1 MKETPDE
8 KLIKENF
15 APGKISKDGFLGTDD
30 RHIHDIIAQDGQ
42 TLLSLDISREEIA
55 KNLQILIDEGK
66 KGLESP
72 IDYGNFMIQVQWN
85 RGALPCP
92 FGDRIFVPKINATA
106 HHKQLNY
113 TIKFSQLSVH
123 LIEKHGFFGGK
134 GSPFRLEPVDLIE
147 FLDLKR

>member
-15 APGKISKDGFLGTDD
+15 APGKISRDGFLGSDD
-30 RHIHDIIAQDGQ
+30 RNIHDIIAQDNQ
-42 TLLSLDISREEIA
+42 TLLSLDISHEEIA
-55 KNLQILIDEGK
+55 KNLQMLIDEGK

-72 IDYGNFMIQVQWN
+72 IDYGNFIIQVQWS

-92 FGDRIFVPKINATA
+92 FGDKIFVPKIMATV
-106 HHKQLNY
+106 HHKQLNH

-123 LIEKHGFFGGK
+123 LIGKHGFFGGK
-134 GSPFRLEPVDLIE
+134 GSHFRLEPVDLVG